1 MRLRLVPQ
9 DTNWDFMRY
18 RKFTFGASVVAMVAS
33 LLIWLIVGLNFGIDF
48 LGGTT
53 IRTESTQAV
62 DVGAYRAAL
71 EPLALGDVTI
81 TEVFDPTFAA
91 DQNVA
96 QVRIQAQEGAESVTP
111 ETIAAVEEALG
122 SQVGG
127 SLVLSF
133 AGGDLKEAATAF
145 VASGFDATVEGN
157 AIVFPENLPFGT
169 QADIRAALVEIVP
182 DATGI
187 AFVYETLDFPSVESV
202 GPKVSGELI
211 TTALIAVAAS
221 LAAILFYIWLR
232 FEWQFSVGAVAAL
245 AHDVV
250 LTIGVFSLL
259 QIRFDL
265 ATIAAILTI
274 IGYSIN
280 DTVVIFDR
288 LRENLI
294 KYKKTP
300 LIDVMN
306 RSVNETLSR
315 TLMTSGTTLLAL
327 IALIALGGDVIRGF
341 VFAILWGVIVG
352 TYSSVYVA
360 KNVVL
365 MLGIDRDP
373 KKPSDAGTQ
382 FADIDA

>member
-9 DTNWDFMRY
+9 DTNIDFFRF
-18 RKFTFGASVVAMVAS
+18 RKVTLGASLVAMALSLVAWG
-33 LLIWLIVGLNFGIDF
+33 LIGLNFGIDF

-53 IRTESTQAV
+53 IRTQSEQAV
-62 DVGAYRAAL
+62 DVGAYRDAL
-71 EPLALGDVTI
+71 QALDLGDLAISQVL
-81 TEVFDPTFAA
+81 DPTRPDLNA
-91 DQNVA
+91 A
-96 QVRIQAQEGAESVTP
+96 QVRIQAQEGAEAVTP
-111 ETIAAVEEALG
+111 ETIAAVE
-122 SQVGG
+122 
-127 SLVLSF
+127 
-133 AGGDLKEAATAF
+133 
-145 VASGFDATVEGN
+145 
-157 AIVFPENLPFGT
+157 
-169 QADIRAALVEIVP
+169 AALREVDPSI
-182 DATGI
+182 T
-187 AFVYETLDFPSVESV
+187 FPLVESV

-211 TTALIAVAAS
+211 WTAILAVSAS
-221 LAAILFYIWLR
+221 LAAILVYIWLR
-232 FEWQFSVGAVAAL
+232 FEWQFSVGAIAAL
-245 AHDVV
+245 VHDVV
-250 LTIGVFSLL
+250 LTIGIFSLL

-300 LIDVMN
+300 LQDVMN

-315 TLMTSGTTLLAL
+315 TVMTSGTTIIALLAL
-327 IALIALGGDVIRGF
+327 LILGGDVIRGF

-365 MLGIDRDP
+365 MLGVDREP
-373 KKPSDAGTQ
+373 KKPEGGAGTQ